1 MHFFK
6 KTVQKPE
13 ELKSAMSL
21 TCIANIPEAPRKL
34 RKQKDQRWIRMKDD
48 RTPQAFKENIQSLQI
63 RISREL
69 EERGGKLLLITSTM
83 PEEGKS
89 TLAYNLAA
97 AAASHGVKVLFGG
110 RRSQKTGRPETFDRG
125 NRKRAGLRGDWK
137 MYIRRSGTKRGRN
150 RD

>member
-1 MHFFK
+1 
-6 KTVQKPE
+6 
-13 ELKSAMSL
+13 
-21 TCIANIPEAPRKL
+21 
-34 RKQKDQRWIRMKDD
+34 MKDD

-97 AAASHGVKVLFGG
+97 AAASHGVKVLLWTQISEN
-110 RRSQKTGRPETFDRG
+110 RKTG
-125 NRKRAGLRGDWK
+125 N
-137 MYIRRSGTKRGRN
+137 I
-150 RD
+150 